1 LRITE
6 EFPDNLRLKSII
18 GKIIANISLFPETHK
33 ALFASGWIGQ
43 LSDWTR
49 DPNLLISLPATKA
62 LANLDQEY
70 GQSKYAPGVYLVLPN
85 DRVVKHKNELSNQ
98 GVDVVLIH
106 GLLGGVFFTWRQHDK
121 VKQRSWSNLELV
133 SEQNYS
139 YCWPRDWL
147 SDEGLDDRVRV
158 IGVDFDAYASQWG
171 NSCPKESFSTS
182 LVDRSKDLLDKL
194 RQCGI
199 GQRPVIFVG
208 HSMGG
213 LVAKKM
219 LLQAQAEQDHDF
231 VKNTKGMM
239 FYSTPHL
246 GSSVAKLNS
255 PTKFLFFPTTEV
267 CDLEEN
273 SPQLLDLNQN
283 FVHLAQDTKMRLVSF
298 GESLPTPMFGIEMN
312 FVGPKSANLGIGDH
326 YQIKTNHMN
335 ICKPDSKDS
344 IIYRKF
350 LDLVIDVIDDN
361 IIET

>member
-1 LRITE
+1 MNTPL
-6 EFPDNLRLKSII
+6 
-18 GKIIANISLFPETHK
+18 
-33 ALFASGWIGQ
+33 
-43 LSDWTR
+43 
-49 DPNLLISLPATKA
+49 
-62 LANLDQEY
+62 
-70 GQSKYAPGVYLVLPN
+70 
-85 DRVVKHKNELSNQ
+85 
-98 GVDVVLIH
+98 
-106 GLLGGVFFTWRQHDK
+106 
-121 VKQRSWSNLELV
+121 
-133 SEQNYS
+133 
-139 YCWPRDWL
+139 
-147 SDEGLDDRVRV
+147 
-158 IGVDFDAYASQWG
+158 
-171 NSCPKESFSTS
+171 
-182 LVDRSKDLLDKL
+182 
-194 RQCGI
+194 
-199 GQRPVIFVG
+199 
-208 HSMGG
+208 
-213 LVAKKM
+213 
-219 LLQAQAEQDHDF
+219 QDHDF

-350 LDLVIDVIDDN
+350 LDLVIDVIDGN